1 MKKWQ
6 IALLIIVVV
15 AGGLWFVKVFPD
27 PYHKGEPVNIYHW
40 AIREFD
46 ELLHGEK

>member
-15 AGGLWFVKVFPD
+15 AGGLWFVKVFPENRNV
-27 PYHKGEPVNIYHW
+27 YEWIFNK
-40 AIREFD
+40 
-46 ELLHGEK
+46 LHGEK